1 MLNPEATMRPLNYDM
16 LNIVIAVQRL
26 KSFMIA
32 DSAIREA
39 AGQES
44 PSWFKSADAYYSEI
58 PDSVTKVAGLHK
70 NRSDFEKILA
80 FQVTDEMMKTN
91 IHNLS
96 RFQFP
101 ADDRGEYPADS
112 GAVKPQA

>member
-1 MLNPEATMRPLNYDM
+1 MRTLDYDM

-44 PSWFKSADAYYSEI
+44 PSWFETAYAYYSES
-58 PDSVTKVAGLHK
+58 PDSVMRLQASTRTA
-70 NRSDFEKILA
+70 
-80 FQVTDEMMKTN
+80 VT
-91 IHNLS
+91 S
-96 RFQFP
+96 RRFSP
-101 ADDRGEYPADS
+101 SKSRTR
-112 GAVKPQA
+112 